1 MSAPLFSIILPTF
14 NAAATVRKAVE
25 SALSQSF
32 EDFELLIQD
41 GGSTDGTLDGLPSD
55 ERIKAVAEQD
65 TGVYDAMNRAL
76 ARASGEWVYILGA
89 DDRVYDPDV
98 LKDVSA
104 RTADV
109 DVLYGDVVSPRW
121 EGRYNGES
129 DALKI
134 GDCNICHQAL
144 FVRRSL
150 YARLGGFDPRY
161 PVLADWHLNMRWF
174 FDSSVQHQWVDR
186 VIAHYG
192 DRGLSSTQSG
202 DGFLEEKAEMH
213 FRLAGKRLP
222 KDRRRHY
229 LRKFGLR
236 DLRGGHPLRGLREL
250 AEYVLSR

>member
-14 NAAATVRKAVE
+14 NAAATIREAVH
-25 SALSQSF
+25 SVLSQSF
-32 EDFELLIQD
+32 GDFELLIQD
-41 GGSTDGTLDGLPSD
+41 GGSSDGTLDGLPSD
-55 ERIKAVAEQD
+55 ERIKAVAAQD
-65 TGVYDAMNRAL
+65 KGVYDAMNRAL
-76 ARASGEWVYILGA
+76 ARATGEWVYILGA
-89 DDRVYDPDV
+89 DDRLMDPDV
-98 LKDVSA
+98 LEHVAAGLTDL
-104 RTADV
+104 

-121 EGRYNGES
+121 ESRYNGEF

-144 FVRRSL
+144 FVRRTL
-150 YARLGGFDPRY
+150 YARLGGFDLRY

-174 FDSSVQHQWVDR
+174 FDPSVRHRWVDR

-202 DGFLEEKAEMH
+202 DAFLGEKAEMH
-213 FRLAGKRLP
+213 FRLAGKKLP

-229 LRKFGLR
+229 LREFGLR
-236 DLRGGHPLRGLREL
+236 DLRGGHALRGLREL